1 MMQTLEKRL
10 EELYIQK
17 TKIEE
22 EIVFLTNQ
30 IKEKATLNQKK
41 NFSKNEKIELFKS
54 LFVARFD
61 IYAKKWVSRDG
72 SKQGFFPVTK
82 TFQGEDYTPL
92 TNYEVE
98 EHLRGNLF
106 LASYCINQKNMSKFV
121 VFEIA
126 DEDKFKLQIAL
137 NSLNIKAYYELS
149 SYNSLFVWVFFEE
162 EISSKIAFNFALY
175 LLKKANIS
183 AKTYPN
189 KEFATKENLGNCIE
203 LPLHLKHRD
212 KNRTVFIDMNT
223 NKIYEDQWSVLANV
237 SKVSKQTISNFA
249 DVPNSINI
257 QKDLKKI
264 EFPLEKIEII
274 LEDYIYIPTLNLS
287 KSLISKL
294 KSFATFENP
303 QIKVLL
309 SLRKPLFNTPKYIR
323 SFEENENFLMLP
335 RGLKET
341 LIDFFNV
348 NAVSYSFVD
357 KRVLNK
363 IQTKTVTFNLRPE
376 QNEAIKEIK
385 KSDYSICVAPP
396 GFGKTLLGAKI
407 FEIRACTT
415 LIVVNKNMLLNQW
428 IERFVDYFGYNKK
441 DIGYLGKGFNKL
453 NGQIDVATMQSL
465 KNDPKIIENYS
476 FVIVDEC
483 HHIPALTF
491 EQIIKSFKGKYILGL
506 SATPNRK
513 DELQP
518 ILFQQLGEIS
528 YEYKKK
534 KTHTNKLQIIRTQF
548 VSNADNYA
556 TIINE
561 LCIDED
567 RNNLIVDIIKK
578 NIDRKILLLTDRI
591 EHINVLENLL
601 QKENIDYISV
611 HGSLNKKEQVE
622 NMNLVKT
629 KSLILATTSYF
640 GEGIDFPHLN
650 TILFATPIS
659 YYGRLIQYL
668 GRIGRGNQECLAI
681 DFLDSK
687 NAMLNSAYKKRLEG
701 YKQMHY
707 R

>member
-1 MMQTLEKRL
+1 MQTLEKRL

-41 NFSKNEKIELFKS
+41 SFSKNEKIELFKS

-92 TNYEVE
+92 TNHEIE

-249 DVPNSINI
+249 DVPNSTNV

-294 KSFATFENP
+294 KLFATFENP

-534 KTHTNKLQIIRTQF
+534 KTHTNKLQIIRTEF

-591 EHINVLENLL
+591 EHINVLESLL

>member
-22 EIVFLTNQ
+22 EIAFLTNQ
-30 IKEKATLNQKK
+30 IKEKVTLNQKK
-41 NFSKNEKIELFKS
+41 SFSKNEKIELFKS

-92 TNYEVE
+92 TNYEIE

-223 NKIYEDQWSVLANV
+223 NKIYEDQWSILANV

-249 DVPNSINI
+249 DVPNSTNV

-341 LIDFFNV
+341 LINFFNV

-591 EHINVLENLL
+591 EHINVLESLL
-601 QKENIDYISV
+601 QKDNIDYISV

>member
-22 EIVFLTNQ
+22 EIAFLTNQ

-41 NFSKNEKIELFKS
+41 SFSKNEKIELFKS

-92 TNYEVE
+92 TNYEIE

-385 KSDYSICVAPP
+385 KSDYSICIAPP

-591 EHINVLENLL
+591 EHINVLESLL